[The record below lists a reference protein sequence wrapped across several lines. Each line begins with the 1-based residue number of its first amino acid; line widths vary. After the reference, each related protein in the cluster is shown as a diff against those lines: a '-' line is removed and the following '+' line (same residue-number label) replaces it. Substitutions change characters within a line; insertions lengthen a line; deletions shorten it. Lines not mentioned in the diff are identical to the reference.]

1 MDIVSQT
8 NESALELQLKWNQS
22 MEEQQEAHK
31 VVWKQRS
38 MLGGCGTDVC
48 VRTRIVVVVVAQT
61 SADRQIGTS

>member
-31 VVWKQRS
+31 VV
-38 MLGGCGTDVC
+38 
-48 VRTRIVVVVVAQT
+48 
-61 SADRQIGTS
+61 